1 MNVYLPDAN
10 RRVRRIKA
18 IQDFVTEIQINKPK
32 AIVMVCGDFNCKT
45 KPLKLHSLTPDGP
58 TFRRTINQRL
68 TESRTDWM
76 LSSQQLPSKAETIW
90 SDLSDHGMLVARL
103 KIESASPRANEVHI
117 INRDNCY

>member
-58 TFRRTINQRL
+58 TFRRTINLRI
-68 TESRTDWM
+68 T
-76 LSSQQLPSKAETIW
+76 LS
-90 SDLSDHGMLVARL
+90 
-103 KIESASPRANEVHI
+103 
-117 INRDNCY
+117 